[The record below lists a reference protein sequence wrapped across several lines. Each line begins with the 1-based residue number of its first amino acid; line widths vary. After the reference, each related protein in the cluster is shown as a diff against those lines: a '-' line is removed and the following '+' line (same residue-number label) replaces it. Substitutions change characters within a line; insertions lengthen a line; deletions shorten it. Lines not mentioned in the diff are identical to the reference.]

1 MCRWEGTCTTAEW
14 HMHMHMPNTMLEL
27 AHWTDHWSVAPAPP
41 LHVSPLR
48 CGSTSTAVASSAAQ
62 QGLRHASRPDQPG
75 PAGPAAPAVLCTG
88 RALPV
93 GRQRCLSLPP
103 GKPPLLG
110 VLSHAAGRR
119 LGGAASH
126 DAQPASQQRGG
137 PGAHHPRQHGAALVG
152 AHHWEQHC
160 VKFGGPA
167 GRAVAV
173 GARGKRADCRPL
185 RPRPQA
191 PVATR
196 APPLKHLNPG
206 LPMVHPT
213 TLACHP
219 FRPPGDCLT
228 LPALPTALTRQVAQ
242 RSSHEAGVQCL
253 SPRLAQPPAVGQLL
267 RRKEG
272 AQGQG

>member
-1 MCRWEGTCTTAEW
+1 MCHWEGTCTTAEW
-14 HMHMHMPNTMLEL
+14 HMHMRMLSITLQL
-27 AHWTDHWSVAPAPP
+27 AHWTEHWSVAPAPT
-41 LHVSPLR
+41 LHVPPDR

-93 GRQRCLSLPP
+93 GRQRCLSLPH
-103 GKPPLLG
+103 GQPPLLG

-119 LGGAASH
+119 LGRAASH

-137 PGAHHPRQHGAALVG
+137 PGAHHMRQHGAPLVG

-173 GARGKRADCRPL
+173 DARGKRAGCRPKATPA
-185 RPRPQA
+185 RPA
-191 PVATR
+191 PAAKR
-196 APPLKHLNPG
+196 AAPLKHF
-206 LPMVHPT
+206 HPH
-213 TLACHP
+213 LARPP
-219 FRPPGDCLT
+219 FRPPRGLANPSNPSNRSHPPGG
-228 LPALPTALTRQVAQ
+228 PAQ
-242 RSSHEAGVQCL
+242 
-253 SPRLAQPPAVGQLL
+253 QP
-267 RRKEG
+267 
-272 AQGQG
+272 